1 MIKANKQIVDVL
13 NKLFE
18 EVAPVVVEEGKKAID
33 EIVQNTKEQV
43 NEFIE
48 QLNTEKVKNVDFREV
63 KLLNSSKLIT
73 LAKEI
78 LLLELMRFMF
88 GRKLIKAVCIS
99 IWLMVKTKNCWR
111 KTRIS
116 LLF

>member
-1 MIKANKQIVDVL
+1 MIKANKQIVDVF

-63 KLLNSSKLIT
+63 KLLK
-73 LAKEI
+73 
-78 LLLELMRFMF
+78 
-88 GRKLIKAVCIS
+88 GCS
-99 IWLMVKTKNCWR
+99 IN
-111 KTRIS
+111 
-116 LLF
+116 